1 MNIYFS
7 DFFGVDP
14 NVVEQFGAF
23 NLSLINDLPLF
34 IDPFLLFGSE
44 KKEYQDLHKSILE
57 YISFLKE
64 KTESRT
70 IGKPEIKAWY
80 KFSEVKQNW
89 FGYSKVGNSGSG
101 LGMKFGK
108 AFSRNIDFLFDDLG
122 QEKITRSSH
131 LEKATLFE
139 LGVGRDNISDFT
151 TNLIKEYLLDY
162 TQNFAEKYLKED
174 QTKELKIDKVYFDY
188 QLERW
193 MPKKYKLPFIF
204 NDYVLLTPKDIL
216 TKDEN
221 WINSHD
227 LKGDFREVCNSIPN
241 DQLRTEILNYFQKK
255 LPKPKPGKSN
265 TSKEVSEALYTTIK
279 KHPELIDFYIARK
292 EENGEMAKS
301 IAESNVK
308 RVESVFIENVRKIVE
323 LLEKQSEFYN
333 INPESSYDDSLR
345 RVKYLKHVIE
355 NNDGYK
361 LFYVDGKPVQRE
373 SDLQVIYRLTWYA
386 SDFDVNREPNNGR
399 GPVDYAVSKGAKDKT
414 LVEFKLAKNT
424 KLKQNLANQVEAYEK
439 ANQTE
444 NSIKVILYFDNKEY
458 KRVIKILNEL
468 NLNGKENIILIDAG
482 RKPSASNIPLFD
494 S

>member
-7 DFFGVDP
+7 DFFDIDP
-14 NVVEQFGAF
+14 EILEEYGAF
-23 NLSLINDLPLF
+23 NVSLINDLPLF

-44 KKEYQDLHKSILE
+44 KQRYQELHQNILAYITFLKAKTEAKSI
-57 YISFLKE
+57 
-64 KTESRT
+64 
-70 IGKPEIKAWY
+70 GKAEIKAWY

-108 AFSRNIDFLFDDLG
+108 AFSQNISTLFDDLG
-122 QEKITRSSH
+122 KEEITQSSH

-139 LGVGRDNISDFT
+139 IGVGRDNISDFT
-151 TNLIKEYLLDY
+151 TNLIKEFLLDY
-162 TQNFAEKYLKED
+162 TQGFALEHLNKNQK
-174 QTKELKIDKVYFDY
+174 KELKIDRVYFDY

-193 MPKKYKLPFIF
+193 MPKTFTLPYIF

-227 LKGDFREVCNSIPN
+227 LKGDFSDVCNSIPN
-241 DQLRTEILNYFQKK
+241 DQLRTEIVNYFHKK

-265 TSKEVSEALYTTIK
+265 TGKELSEALYATIK
-279 KHPELIDFYIARK
+279 KHPEFIDYYIAHK
-292 EENGEMAKS
+292 EENGELAKS
-301 IAESNVK
+301 IAENKVK
-308 RVESVFIENVRKIVE
+308 LVESVFIENVKEIVD
-323 LLEKQSEFYN
+323 LLQTQSGFYN
-333 INPESSYDDSLR
+333 INPNSSYKDSLN
-345 RVKYLKHVIE
+345 RVNYLKQVIE

-386 SDFDVNREPNNGR
+386 SDYDVNREPNNGR
-399 GPVDYAVSKGAKDKT
+399 GPVDYAVSKGAKNKT

-444 NSIKVILYFDNKEY
+444 NSIKVILYFNNKEY
-458 KRVIKILNEL
+458 KRVNKILNDL

>member
-7 DFFGVDP
+7 DFFDIDP
-14 NVVEQFGAF
+14 DIIENCGAF
-23 NLSLINDLPLF
+23 NISLINDLPLF
-34 IDPFLLFGSE
+34 IDPFLLFGSD
-44 KKEYQDLHKSILE
+44 KTEYQVLHNSILE
-57 YISFLKE
+57 YISFLKN
-64 KTESRT
+64 KTESRS
-70 IGKPEIKAWY
+70 ISKSEIKAWY

-108 AFSRNIDFLFDDLG
+108 AFSKNINLLFDDLG
-122 QEKITRSSH
+122 NEEITRSSH

-139 LGVGRDNISDFT
+139 LGVGRDNISDFS
-151 TNLIKEYLLDY
+151 TNLIKEYLLTY
-162 TQNFAEKYLKED
+162 TQKFAEQYLKEE
-174 QTKELKIDKVYFDY
+174 QTEELKIDKVYFDY

-193 MPKKYKLPFIF
+193 MPKKFKLPFIF

-227 LKGDFREVCNSIPN
+227 LKGDFRDVCNSIPN
-241 DQLRTEILNYFQKK
+241 DQLRTEIVNYFQKR
-255 LPKPKPGKSN
+255 LPKPKQGKSN
-265 TSKEVSEALYTTIK
+265 TSKEVSEALYATIK

-301 IAESNVK
+301 IAESKVK
-308 RVESVFIENVRKIVE
+308 LVETAFVENVREIVDI
-323 LLEKQSEFYN
+323 LENQSEFYE
-333 INPESSYDDSLR
+333 INPESSYEDSLK
-345 RVKYLKHVIE
+345 RVEYLKHVIE

-373 SDLQVIYRLTWYA
+373 ADLQVIYRLTWYA

-399 GPVDYAVSKGAKDKT
+399 GPVDYAVSKGSKDKT
-414 LVEFKLAKNT
+414 LIEFKLAKNT
-424 KLKQNLANQVEAYEK
+424 KLKQNLANQVDAYEK

-444 NSIKVILYFDNKEY
+444 NSIKVILYFNNKEY
-458 KRVIKILNEL
+458 VKVNKVLNEL
-468 NLNGKENIILIDAG
+468 NLNGKKNIILIDAG
-482 RKPSASNIPLFD
+482 RKPSASNIPLFE

>member
-14 NVVEQFGAF
+14 DIIEQYEAF
-23 NLSLINDLPLF
+23 NISLINDLPLF
-34 IDPFLLFGSE
+34 IDPFLLFGSD
-44 KKEYQDLHKSILE
+44 KEDYQSLHNEILD
-57 YISFLKE
+57 YISFLKN
-64 KTESRT
+64 KTESRN
-70 IGKPEIKAWY
+70 IGKAEIKAWY

-122 QEKITRSSH
+122 NEEITKSSH

-151 TNLIKEYLLDY
+151 TNLIKQYLLNY
-162 TQNFAEKYLKED
+162 TQRFAEKYLKES

-193 MPKKYKLPFIF
+193 MPKTFKLPYIF

-227 LKGDFREVCNSIPN
+227 LKGDFSEVCNSIPN
-241 DQLRTEILNYFQKK
+241 DQLRTEIANYFQKR
-255 LPKPKPGKSN
+255 LPRPEPGKSN
-265 TSKEVSEALYTTIK
+265 TSKEVTEALFATIK
-279 KHPELIDFYIARK
+279 QHPELIDFYIAHK
-292 EENGEMAKS
+292 EENGEKAKS
-301 IAESNVK
+301 IAESKVK
-308 RVESVFIENVRKIVE
+308 LVESVFIDNVRAFVD
-323 LLEKQSEFYN
+323 LLQKESDFYD
-333 INPESSYDDSLR
+333 ISPESSYKDSLNR
-345 RVKYLKHVIE
+345 AKYLKHVIE

-399 GPVDYAVSKGAKDKT
+399 GPVDYAVSKGSKNKT
-414 LVEFKLAKNT
+414 LIEFKLAKNS
-424 KLKQNLANQVEAYEK
+424 KLKQNLAKQVEAYEE
-439 ANQTE
+439 ANQTT
-444 NSIKVILYFDNKEY
+444 NSIKVILYFDNKEH
-458 KRVIKILNEL
+458 KKVIKILNEL
-468 NLNGKENIILIDAG
+468 KLAGKENIILIDAG
-482 RKPSASNIPLFD
+482 RKPSASNIPLFG

>member
-14 NVVEQFGAF
+14 KVIEEYGAF
-23 NLSLINDLPLF
+23 NVSLINDLPLF
-34 IDPFLLFGSE
+34 IDPFLLFGSD
-44 KKEYQDLHKSILE
+44 KKEYQSLHGDILE
-57 YISFLKE
+57 YISFLKD
-64 KTESRT
+64 KTESKT
-70 IGKPEIKAWY
+70 IGKAEIKAWY

-108 AFSRNIDFLFDDLG
+108 AFSRNIDFLFNDLG
-122 QEKITRSSH
+122 NEEITKSSH

-151 TNLIKEYLLDY
+151 TNLIKEYLLNY
-162 TQNFAEKYLKED
+162 TQGFTEKYLKDE

-193 MPKKYKLPFIF
+193 MPKKFKLPFIF

-227 LKGDFREVCNSIPN
+227 LKGDFRDVCNSIPN
-241 DQLRTEILNYFQKK
+241 DQLRTEIVNYFQKR

-265 TSKEVSEALYTTIK
+265 TSKEVSNALYATVK

-301 IAESNVK
+301 IAESKVK
-308 RVESVFIENVRKIVE
+308 IVESVFIENVREIVD
-323 LLEKQSEFYN
+323 LLQKESDFYE
-333 INPESSYDDSLR
+333 ISPESSYEVSLN

-373 SDLQVIYRLTWYA
+373 SDLQVIFRLTWYA
-386 SDFDVNREPNNGR
+386 SSFDVNREPNNGR
-399 GPVDYAVSKGAKDKT
+399 GPVDYAVSKGVNDKT

-424 KLKQNLANQVEAYEK
+424 KLKQNLANQVEAYEM
-439 ANQTE
+439 ANQTK
-444 NSIKVILYFDNKEY
+444 NSIKVILYFENKEY
-458 KRVIKILNEL
+458 KRVNKILNEL

-482 RKPSASNIPLFD
+482 RKLSASNIPLFD